1 MQVDWFTVGA
11 QIVNFLV
18 LVVVLKL
25 VLFEP
30 VTRAM
35 ERREASIADRLRQ
48 AADREAEARAEA
60 DAHQAAVREL
70 QTQRAARLEA
80 AEQAAATRRRE
91 LTDAA
96 REDVDRLRSGWEA
109 ALDRDR
115 RAFLDEVRRRTGEQV
130 VTVSRRV
137 LADLADTD
145 LETRI
150 VRMALRRLAEDDAP
164 VAALADAGAGGSDG
178 RVVVRSAFALT
189 PAVRDELT
197 AAVVDRLGVDPGTV
211 AVDVDP
217 GLVCGLEIV
226 VGGWSVGWSV
236 DDYLDAVVEE
246 LGSLLPAGETGEDR
260 P

>member
-1 MQVDWFTVGA
+1 
-11 QIVNFLV
+11 
-18 LVVVLKL
+18 

-35 ERREASIADRLRQ
+35 ERREASIADRLRE

-60 DAHQAAVREL
+60 EAHRAATHEL
-70 QTQRAARLEA
+70 EAERAARLEA
-80 AEQAAATRRRE
+80 AEQAAAERRRE

-96 REDVDRLRSGWEA
+96 RDDVERLRSGWEA
-109 ALDRDR
+109 ALRRDR
-115 RAFLDEVRRRTGEQV
+115 RAFLEEVRRRTGEQV

-145 LETRI
+145 LETRV
-150 VRMALRRLAEDDAP
+150 VRVALRRLREDDAP
-164 VAALADAGAGGSDG
+164 VAALADAGAGGPDG
-178 RVVVRSAFALT
+178 RVVVRSAFALD

-197 AAVVDRLGVDPGTV
+197 TAVVDRLGVDPD
-211 AVDVDP
+211 AVRTTEDP
-217 GLVCGLEIV
+217 DLVCGLEIV

-246 LGSLLPAGETGEDR
+246 LGSLLPAEEAGEDG